1 MTNTSVT
8 SAPAPTMR
16 ARKVVSSLKR
26 VGTLSYWHFDFA
38 AEGDSVVA
46 TPSSDACIC
55 TYSFPRTWGT
65 VRINDFL
72 MDRVNYGE

>member
-8 SAPAPTMR
+8 SVLAPTMR
-16 ARKVVSSLKR
+16 ARRVVRELKA
-26 VGTLSYWHFDFA
+26 VGILSFWHFDFA
-38 AEGDSVVA
+38 AEGDYVVA
-46 TPSSDACIC
+46 TPSSDACLC

-72 MDRVNYGE
+72 MDRVNFGE